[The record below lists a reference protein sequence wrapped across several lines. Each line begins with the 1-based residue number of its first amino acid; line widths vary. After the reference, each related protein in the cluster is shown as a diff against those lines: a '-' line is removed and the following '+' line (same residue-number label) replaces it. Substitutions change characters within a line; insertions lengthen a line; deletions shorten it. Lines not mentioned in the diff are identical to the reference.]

1 MKKIA
6 AILYAFLFL
15 VSQSAHAE
23 FAVNDMA
30 GFNVGGRGPVPAFSF
45 RNVYSDNGSATTYN
59 FASSD
64 TGTEDVL
71 RVNVVAVVTS
81 SAVAVAASGV
91 VVNGVTATQAITSGA
106 STAGRVVE
114 LWYAA
119 NPTGT
124 TGTISVTFAS
134 GVVNARIYVWAG
146 YPASATPVDAVG
158 ANAASSPQTLT
169 DLAKT
174 SGGFAVFATNR
185 NQASVTVALTSAGA
199 ETITEHDD
207 STLDA
212 LVSTGSMSFAVTA
225 TTTTDDYTATW
236 SNSGNSGVAGATW
249 GP

>member
-1 MKKIA
+1 MMKLARFLAFA
-6 AILYAFLFL
+6 AALLFGTL
-15 VSQSAHAE
+15 PAP
-23 FAVNDMA
+23 A
-30 GFNVGGRGPVPAFSF
+30 GFLINSYSVAPTGTPAFAYT
-45 RNVYSDNGSATTYN
+45 NVYSDNSSLTTYS
-59 FASSD
+59 FASAD
-64 TGTEDVL
+64 FGTADSL
-71 RVNVVAVVTS
+71 RVNVVAVLTS

-91 VVNGVTATQAITSGA
+91 VINGVTATLAVTSGSA
-106 STAGRVVE
+106 AAGRNVE
-114 LWYAA
+114 IWYAA
-119 NPTGT
+119 NPSGS

-185 NQASVTVALTSAGA
+185 NQSSVTVALTQTGA

-212 LVSTGSMSFAVTA
+212 LVSTGAMSFGVTA
-225 TTTTDDYTATW
+225 TTTTDDFTATW